1 MFSAC
6 HQSLYRGISIKWII
20 CFFYLVAMDAPG
32 NSVEL
37 TLAEY
42 AKRPFGNIIFLRHAF
57 APGMDA
63 NGQPAKFKIDDC
75 STQRNLDSTGVV
87 QASAIGQKFIA
98 NGIKFANIYA
108 SQWCRCLDTAKLL
121 NLGKVTQE
129 ASLNSGFRGL
139 FILEESLAK
148 LRKTL
153 ESLKGEEELIL
164 MVTHRGVISAITG
177 MSVKSGGAVAYDSR
191 TKKSKIILL
200 E

>member
-1 MFSAC
+1 MSTGC
-6 HQSLYRGISIKWII
+6 HQGLCRSVSIKWII

>member
-1 MFSAC
+1 
-6 HQSLYRGISIKWII
+6 
-20 CFFYLVAMDAPG
+20 MDAPG

-108 SQWCRCLDTAKLL
+108 SQWCRCLDTAQLL